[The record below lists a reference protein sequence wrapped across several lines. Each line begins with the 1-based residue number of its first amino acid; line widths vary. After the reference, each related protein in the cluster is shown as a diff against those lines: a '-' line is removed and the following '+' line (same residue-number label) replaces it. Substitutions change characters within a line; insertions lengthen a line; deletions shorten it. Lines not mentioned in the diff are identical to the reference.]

1 MWCFLHAVLKKSYVC
16 SLSFS
21 ASAPG
26 GIIIRDKEHKEWLS
40 AERSAEWRREE
51 QSEGKKKDGG
61 EEVKKE
67 EKGN

>member
-1 MWCFLHAVLKKSYVC
+1 MLKKSYVC

-26 GIIIRDKEHKEWLS
+26 GIIIRDKEHKEWLKGVRDGGG
-40 AERSAEWRREE
+40 RSKVK
-51 QSEGKKKDGG
+51 KKKDGG